1 MHLHLQDII
10 LHYGCRAKATSRF
23 ASFSLRCR
31 VSAGPSDSSSQR
43 DGHAGCSRFTAAT
56 LSSLYVMLLFK
67 RMCSVSVLIKFDLC
81 QKKHELV
88 GCLRGNIGHKLP
100 EAFLCTLNIIHTLF
114 FLTESAVV
122 IVLYRRDTSLC
133 VLWGSPH
140 SVVCV
145 ENLFRPSAIS
155 ASI

>member
-67 RMCSVSVLIKFDLC
+67 RMFCVGLDQNRPLS
-81 QKKHELV
+81 QKARTGRLPQRKHRSQVAWGLFV
-88 GCLRGNIGHKLP
+88 HFKHY
-100 EAFLCTLNIIHTLF
+100 THTLF

-133 VLWGSPH
+133 VLCGSPH